1 MSSQRN
7 INLAA
12 WQYQVGDGY
21 IQGYLGPLK
30 NSQPTIHFLHGNGFA
45 VKTYLH
51 FLEKLEGYNLIL
63 QDAAGHGESTAGKRF
78 IGWNDTASRFR
89 ASLEAQRK
97 VLPENELIGVGHSFG
112 GCMTTL
118 MSEQDPTLFDR
129 LVLLDPALF
138 PPRLIWM
145 MRGVKLAGLKSQIP
159 LVKQAR
165 RRRTQWESF
174 AQVKSNFFE
183 RGTFKGWKPECLE
196 DYIEFSIKHDEKG
209 HYQLG
214 CPSWM
219 EAEIFSSYPKRL
231 WAAIANI
238 SVPTYIIQGKD
249 TFDYF
254 KEAYRLAAK
263 LNPNIQVVEVD
274 GGHCFMQQ
282 HSAES
287 ARVVLDILKKNE
299 SGELI

>member
-1 MSSQRN
+1 MSSRRN
-7 INLAA
+7 LNLVA
-12 WQYQVGDGY
+12 WQYRYDSGY
-21 IQGYLGPLK
+21 TQGYLGDLSE
-30 NSQPTIHFLHGNGFA
+30 SQPTIHFLHGNGFS
-45 VKTYLH
+45 VKTYLY
-51 FLEKLEGYNLIL
+51 FLEKLEGYNLIM

-78 IGWNDTASRFR
+78 IGWNGTASRFR
-89 ASLEAQRK
+89 ESLSAQRYS
-97 VLPENELIGVGHSFG
+97 LPKNELIGVGHSFG
-112 GCMTTL
+112 GCMTAL
-118 MSEQDPTLFDR
+118 MSEQDPSLFSR

-159 LVKQAR
+159 LAKQAR

-174 AQVKSNFFE
+174 AQVKSSFFE
-183 RGTFKGWKPECLE
+183 RGTFKGWEPECLE
-196 DYIEFSIKHDEKG
+196 DYITSSIKCDDKG

-219 EAEIFSSYPKRL
+219 EAAIFASYPKRL
-231 WAAIANI
+231 WRAISKI
-238 SVPTYIIQGKD
+238 SVPTYILQGKD

-263 LNPNIQVVEVD
+263 LNPNIQVIEVE

-282 HSAES
+282 HTSMA
-287 ARVVLDILKKNE
+287 AQAVLNLLGQEKE
-299 SGELI
+299 